1 MKMKSRF
8 FVVVVALIV
17 AIAFMRVVSRQEVVP
32 LRASFDRFPWQ
43 LGGWKSR
50 EMLIEPEVVKVLA
63 ATDLLARWFQDGAG
77 QIVGLYIGYYRTQR
91 EGATYHSPLN
101 CLPGSGWFI
110 LNKELQT
117 IEIPGN
123 PARRIEVNKV
133 LIQKGQEK
141 QLVLYWYKDRDRVI
155 ASEYRAKAH
164 LLHDAAF
171 RNRSD
176 GALVRTNA
184 PINGTVEETLQKSVR
199 FVQGVFPLLPEYL
212 PN

>member
-8 FVVVVALIV
+8 FVAVVALIV
-17 AIAFMRVVSRQEVVP
+17 AIAFMRVVSRQEVAP

-63 ATDLLARWFQDGAG
+63 ATDLFSRWFYDGAG
-77 QIVGLYIGYYRTQR
+77 QIVGLYMAYYRTQR

-110 LNKELQT
+110 LNKSPQT

-123 PARRIEVNKV
+123 PGKKVVVNKV
-133 LIQKGQEK
+133 LIQKGREK
-141 QLVLYWYKDRDRVI
+141 QLILYWYKDRDRVI

-184 PINGTVEETLQKSVR
+184 PINGTVEETLQKSVA
-199 FVQGVFPLLPEYL
+199 FVQAFFPLLPEYL